1 MKNATTSMFGWAASM
16 VLLAASG
23 FMVAGVASADQPTGQ
38 QVSKSLAAA
47 NADPNT
53 YEAVTKLQAASAI
66 MDARVNL
73 ALKQKELVEAEKAI
87 REAGGD
93 SDDDG
98 SASPGDVPM
107 VMRIEGAHGVM
118 SAVIL
123 MPSGGLLEA
132 RPGDTVGSSG
142 KIVEITA
149 SGVRV
154 EQKGV
159 IRSLS
164 FAVPRSTME
173 QVSDRAQSSQL
184 PGSGRSM
191 TAPPVPLSP
200 PTRSQQ

>member
-1 MKNATTSMFGWAASM
+1 M
-16 VLLAASG
+16 VLL
-23 FMVAGVASADQPTGQ
+23 VASMSLVFEVVLADPPAGQ
-38 QVSKSLAAA
+38 QVNKALAAA
-47 NADPNT
+47 SADPNT

-73 ALKQKELVEAEKAI
+73 AQKQKELVEDEKAI
-87 REAGGD
+87 RDAGGD
-93 SDDDG
+93 ADSADG

-154 EQKGV
+154 EHKGV
-159 IRSLS
+159 VHSLS

-173 QVSDRAQSSQL
+173 QVSDRAQSLGAQL

-191 TAPPVPLSP
+191 TLPPVPLSP